1 MIKVNKIYSVDGF
14 ANHNAAV
21 KSIHKQVLDIKI
33 IEFKFF
39 LSAKFP
45 KKGPL
50 NAIHSPDTE
59 MAQPQYAWPLT
70 IS

>member
-1 MIKVNKIYSVDGF
+1 M
-14 ANHNAAV
+14 
-21 KSIHKQVLDIKI
+21 

-50 NAIHSPDTE
+50 NAMHNPDIE

-70 IS
+70 ISWTIDSTK